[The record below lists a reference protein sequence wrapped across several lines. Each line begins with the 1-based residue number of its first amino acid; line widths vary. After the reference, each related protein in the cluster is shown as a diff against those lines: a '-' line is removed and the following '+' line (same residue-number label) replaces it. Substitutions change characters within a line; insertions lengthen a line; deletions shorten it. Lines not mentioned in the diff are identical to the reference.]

1 MTAASAALDPMAELE
16 AMEGKGLVRLVQAR
30 LRVQQV
36 TQRGK
41 AIVNIYPP

>member
-1 MTAASAALDPMAELE
+1 
-16 AMEGKGLVRLVQAR
+16 MEGKGLARLVEVS

-41 AIVNIYPP
+41 AIVIIYPP